1 MALPRPVVGVTC
13 YEETASFA
21 SWELTAALLPA
32 RYVRALERAGASVL
46 LVPPQRLAPGE
57 AAGLCARLDGL
68 VLAGGADVDPA
79 RYGAAAHPETVV
91 AGGERDALELGL
103 VTAAAEDG
111 LPTLAICRGL
121 QVLNVARG
129 GSLVQHLPDVVG
141 HDLHSPVRDGY
152 ADHDVRL
159 VPGSRLASLLGVEE
173 AGVPTHHHQA
183 IDVLGDG
190 LVATAHAG
198 DGVIEAVEDPSL
210 PFLLG
215 VQWHPE
221 VGADP
226 SLFEALVAV
235 AAERASRPG
244 RPGR

>member
-1 MALPRPVVGVTC
+1 MSRSRPVVGVTC
-13 YEETASFA
+13 YEETASFG
-21 SWELTAALLPA
+21 SFELTAALLPA

-46 LVPPQRLAPGE
+46 ILPPQHLAPDE
-57 AAGLCARLDGL
+57 TAELCARIDGL
-68 VLAGGADVDPA
+68 VVAGGADIDPA
-79 RYGAAAHPETVV
+79 RYGADAHPETVV
-91 AGGERDALELGL
+91 AGGARDALELGL
-103 VTAAAEDG
+103 VEAAAETT

-129 GSLVQHLPDVVG
+129 GSLLQHLPDVLG
-141 HDLHSPVRDGY
+141 HDLHSPVRNGY

-159 VPGSRLASLLGVEE
+159 VPGSRLASLLGSGE

-183 IDVLGDG
+183 IDVLGEG
-190 LVATAHAG
+190 LVATAHAD

-221 VGADP
+221 VGQDP
-226 SLFEALVAV
+226 SLFEALVAA
-235 AAERASRPG
+235 AAERSSSRGSVG
-244 RPGR
+244 R